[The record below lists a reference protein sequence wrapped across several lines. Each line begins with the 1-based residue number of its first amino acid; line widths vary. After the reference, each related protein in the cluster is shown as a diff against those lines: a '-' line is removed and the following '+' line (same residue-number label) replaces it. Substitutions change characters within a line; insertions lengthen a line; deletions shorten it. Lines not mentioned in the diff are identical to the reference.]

1 MKALSYLFLTTI
13 KNSIKELRKNPG
25 KLIAIIFFIAMLG
38 LVIFSRSLNSDLP
51 SDNLRNMNELYAI
64 VFALYSYV
72 FIATS
77 LKGLSSGASFYTM
90 ADVSLLFSTPI
101 STKRI
106 LIYGLIKQMGTSLL
120 VGIFLIYQYAWLNMT
135 YGLSLGGLIAIL
147 IGYCIVVFCSQ
158 LAAMAIYS
166 FSSGDEKLQSK
177 IKFTIIGLTS
187 FVILYILYK
196 VTTNGENIIN
206 SAVEATNSFWINLLP
221 VAGWLKM
228 AVVGIFSAN
237 YIYIITGV
245 GLTLL
250 SVFIVVYAITKT
262 RSDFYEDVLLATEV
276 SHSAITA
283 KKEGYISDTRK
294 NIKVGKTGINQGVG
308 ANVFFYKHLI
318 ENRRSG
324 LFLIDR
330 TSIIFMIISIAYAF
344 FTNNVI
350 SQNSSNVNILP
361 IFIFAT
367 YMQIFS
373 TAAGRWIRELKMPFV
388 YMIPVSSFSKL
399 IRISEEN
406 ILKILVEA
414 VILFTSIGILL
425 SITPVKI
432 VVYIIARIGFGVL
445 FMSGNIL
452 TERLLGSLISKVI
465 IMLLY
470 ILVMI
475 ILALPGIL
483 IAIFTAS
490 SISMLDPI
498 SAGLLITF
506 IWNILISALVIF
518 LCRDILNYAEL
529 NNK

>member
-1 MKALSYLFLTTI
+1 MKALSYLYFTTI

-25 KLIAIIFFIAMLG
+25 KLIAIIFFIAMLA
-38 LVIFSRSLNSDLP
+38 LVVFSRSLDSDLS
-51 SDNLRNMNELYAI
+51 SDNLRNIDELYAI
-64 VFALYSYV
+64 VFALYSYL
-72 FIATS
+72 FIAAS

-120 VGIFLIYQYAWLNMT
+120 VGVFLIYQYAWLNMT
-135 YGLSLGGLIAIL
+135 YGLSFGGLIVIL

-166 FSSGDEKLQSK
+166 FSSSDEKLQSK

-187 FVILYILYK
+187 FVILYIFYE
-196 VTTNGENIIN
+196 VTTSGENIIN
-206 SAVEATNSFWINLLP
+206 SAVEAINSFWLNLLP
-221 VAGWLKM
+221 VSGWLKM
-228 AVVGIFSAN
+228 AVVGVFSAN
-237 YIYIITGV
+237 YIHIITGV

-250 SVFIVVYAITKT
+250 SVFIIVYVITKT

-283 KKEGYISDTRK
+283 KKEGHISDTRK
-294 NIKVGKTGINQGVG
+294 NVKVGKIGINKGVG

-330 TSIIFMIISIAYAF
+330 ISIIFVIISIAYAF
-344 FTNNVI
+344 FTSNVI
-350 SQNSSNVNILP
+350 KQNDANIIS

-373 TAAGRWIRELKMPFV
+373 TATGRWIRELTMPFV
-388 YMIPVSSFSKL
+388 YMIPANPFSKL
-399 IRISEEN
+399 IKISKEN
-406 ILKILVEA
+406 ILKITVEA
-414 VILFTSIGILL
+414 ILLFISIGIILGI
-425 SITPVKI
+425 SPIDIAVCI
-432 VVYIIARIGFGVL
+432 VARIGFGIL

-452 TERLLGSLISKVI
+452 TERLLGSLNSKVI

-470 ILVMI
+470 IILMI
-475 ILALPGIL
+475 LLALPGIV
-483 IAIFTAS
+483 IAIFTSS
-490 SISMLDPI
+490 SISVLDPI
-498 SAGLLITF
+498 IAGLLITF

-529 NNK
+529 NNR

>member
-25 KLIAIIFFIAMLG
+25 KLIAIIFFIAMMG
-38 LVIFSRSLNSDLP
+38 LVIFSRSLNSDFP

-64 VFALYSYV
+64 VFALYSYL

-77 LKGLSSGASFYTM
+77 LKGLSSGASFYSM
-90 ADVSLLFSTPI
+90 ADVNLLFSTPI

-158 LAAMAIYS
+158 LTAMAIYS
-166 FSSGDEKLQSK
+166 FSSDNENLQSK
-177 IKFTIIGLTS
+177 IKFTIIGLTAL
-187 FVILYILYK
+187 VILYIFYK
-196 VTTNGENIIN
+196 TATNTDDIIN
-206 SAVEATNSFWINLLP
+206 SAVEATNSFWLNFLP
-221 VAGWLKM
+221 VVGWMRM
-228 AVVGIFSAN
+228 AVIGTFTVN
-237 YIYIITGV
+237 YIYIISGV
-245 GLTLL
+245 GLTLI
-250 SVFIVVYAITKT
+250 SIFIVVYAITKA

-283 KKEGYISDTRK
+283 KKEGYISDARK
-294 NIKVGKTGINQGVG
+294 NVKVGKTGINRGIG

-324 LFLIDR
+324 IFLIDR
-330 TSIIFMIISIAYAF
+330 TTMIFLIISIVYAF
-344 FTNNVI
+344 FTSNVI
-350 SQNSSNVNILP
+350 NKGSENILP
-361 IFIFAT
+361 IFIFVT

-373 TAAGRWIRELKMPFV
+373 TATGRWIRELKMPFV
-388 YMIPVSSFSKL
+388 YMIPVSPFSKL

-406 ILKILVEA
+406 ILKISVEA
-414 VILFTSIGILL
+414 VILFIAIGIVLG
-425 SITPVKI
+425 INPIKI
-432 VVYIIARIGFGVL
+432 AVCIIARIGFGVL

-465 IMLLY
+465 IMFLY
-470 ILVMI
+470 ILIMI
-475 ILALPGIL
+475 ILALPGII

-490 SISMLDPI
+490 SFNALDTI
-498 SAGLLITF
+498 NVGLLITF
-506 IWNILISALVIF
+506 IWNTLISALVIF

-529 NNK
+529 NNR